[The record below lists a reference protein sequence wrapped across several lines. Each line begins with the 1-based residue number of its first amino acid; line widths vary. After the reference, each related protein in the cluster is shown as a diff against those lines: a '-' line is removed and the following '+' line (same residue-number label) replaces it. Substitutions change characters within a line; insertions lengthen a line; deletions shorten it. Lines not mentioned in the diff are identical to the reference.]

1 MASLE
6 KEAKNKEKAQARVDR
21 ERAKLA
27 QIEKE
32 RNEIEERLN
41 NTKALDE
48 LKERENDLKRQ
59 NEEDQKII
67 QDENTSSSEREA
79 AETRVAERNEEL
91 DRLQTE
97 IGERE
102 SAMPLRERV
111 REIFKKHGLTI
122 TAIVL
127 SAVATIASVVGALTK
142 ALKASGYAI
151 GNGIKD
157 IGSKLGSILPGLIGS
172 IVNFIF
178 KTAGQAIEYLAE
190 HTWLLILAA
199 VFFIFEKYSK
209 KSR

>member
-1 MASLE
+1 
-6 KEAKNKEKAQARVDR
+6 
-21 ERAKLA
+21 
-27 QIEKE
+27 
-32 RNEIEERLN
+32 
-41 NTKALDE
+41 
-48 LKERENDLKRQ
+48 
-59 NEEDQKII
+59 
-67 QDENTSSSEREA
+67 
-79 AETRVAERNEEL
+79 
-91 DRLQTE
+91 
-97 IGERE
+97 
-102 SAMPLRERV
+102 MPLRERV

-142 ALKASGYAI
+142 ALKASGNAI

-199 VFFIFEKYSK
+199 VFFIFEKYIK

>member
-6 KEAKNKEKAQARVDR
+6 NEAKNKEKSQARVDR
-21 ERAKLA
+21 EKSKFA
-27 QIEKE
+27 QKEKE

-67 QDENTSSSEREA
+67 QDENTSQSEREA
-79 AETRVAERNEEL
+79 AEVRVAERNEEL
-91 DRLQTE
+91 HRLQTQ

-102 SAMPLRERV
+102 SAMSLRERV
-111 REIFKKHGLTI
+111 REIFKQHGLTI
-122 TAIVL
+122 TAIFLAAGV
-127 SAVATIASVVGALTK
+127 TIGAVVGAITK
-142 ALKASGYAI
+142 ALKASGNAM
-151 GNGIKD
+151 GNDLED

-172 IVNFIF
+172 IVSFLF
-178 KTAGQAIEYLAE
+178 KTAGQAIDFLAE

-199 VFFIFEKYSK
+199 VFFIFEKYIK
-209 KSR
+209 RPR